1 MCIFDA
7 WNTATMLQMQD
18 KMFKKYHRSVEV
30 WVPVLFDSFLQNIR
44 KCYDI
49 EIYVF

>member
-1 MCIFDA
+1 
-7 WNTATMLQMQD
+7 MLQMQD
-18 KMFKKYHRSVEV
+18 EMSKKYHRSVEV

-44 KCYDI
+44 KFYDI